1 MLAELGGRWAG
12 AGRGAAAGSRAA
24 GRGAV
29 SQAAGAWPAVG
40 TAPTLTD
47 LSCER
52 AARANSNAGKFNS
65 PWIIAACCFT
75 A

>member
-1 MLAELGGRWAG
+1 MLAELGLCWQARGLAARG
-12 AGRGAAAGSRAA
+12 GGGGGHGAARAA

-52 AARANSNAGKFNS
+52 AARAKSNAGKFNNQ
-65 PWIIAACCFT
+65 
-75 A
+75 